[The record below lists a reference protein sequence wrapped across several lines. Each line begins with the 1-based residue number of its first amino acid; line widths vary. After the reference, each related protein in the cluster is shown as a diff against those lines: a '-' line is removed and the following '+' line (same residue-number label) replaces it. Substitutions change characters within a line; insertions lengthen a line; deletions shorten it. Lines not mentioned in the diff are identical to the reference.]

1 MPYAPT
7 GCCSTGYFEVLMS
20 NLVFSSASGLAKG
33 IRDCTFS
40 ATEVLEAFLAQI
52 DQHNPALNAIV
63 TLNGAEARLQAQAAD
78 RAVATG
84 QSLGPLHGVPITFK
98 DLFETAGLRT
108 TFGYQS
114 LAQYIPPQ
122 DVPLVA
128 RLREAGAIVLGKTNL
143 PKGGGDFQTVSPVFG
158 RTNNPWDITRTPG
171 GSSGGGGAAI
181 AAALSPL
188 DLGNDLGGSLRIP
201 AHFCGVYSLKPTEY
215 RVANSLRSNP
225 RLLRHMITTGP
236 IARSVKDLRLCLDI
250 IEGPDGAEWEVAPL
264 VKEEAIPKPLSECR
278 FAWCDRFA
286 DLAADTQTQTA
297 LATLAQKLSAA
308 GCKVER
314 ITPHDFNFTDAWE
327 TFGELCVAQLA
338 LGQNPTL
345 RSVIGGVTKLL
356 PSSFI
361 PGGAVEQ
368 GFVRG
373 VSMGMQGYME
383 ALTRRDRLITKLE
396 EFLGQWDGWLCPVTP
411 GPAFTHRQTWSP
423 LRRGLEVDDQKL
435 SYWMWGLGFTS
446 IFSLTGNPVVT
457 LPIATEGLPIGVQLV
472 GSRWQDRRLLAIA
485 QALSDLNGGFR
496 RPPGY

>member
-1 MPYAPT
+1 MINPD
-7 GCCSTGYFEVLMS
+7 
-20 NLVFSSASGLAKG
+20 LVFLSASQLAQG
-33 IRDCTFS
+33 IRDRTFS
-40 ATEVLEAFLAQI
+40 ATEVLNAYLAQI
-52 DQHNPALNAIV
+52 AQHNPALNAVV
-63 TLNGAEARLQAQAAD
+63 TLNESQARLQAQAAD
-78 RAVATG
+78 NAVATG
-84 QSLGPLHGVPITFK
+84 QNLGPLHGVPITFK

-108 TFGYQS
+108 TFGYKS

-128 RLREAGAIVLGKTNL
+128 RLRQAGAIVLGKTNL
-143 PKGGGDFQTVSPVFG
+143 PKGGGDFQTVNPVFG

-171 GSSGGGGAAI
+171 GSSGGSSAAI

-201 AHFCGVYSLKPTEY
+201 AHFCGVYSLKPTEH

-236 IARSVKDLRLCLDI
+236 IARSVEDLRLCLDI

-264 VKEEAIPKPLSECR
+264 ATEEAIPKPLSDCR
-278 FAWCDRFA
+278 FAWCDRFE
-286 DLAADTQTQTA
+286 DLSADTQTQKA
-297 LATLAQKLSAA
+297 LAALAQKLSAT

-314 ITPHDFNFTDAWE
+314 ITPHDFNFNDAWE

-338 LGQNPTL
+338 LGQTPTL
-345 RSVIGGVTKLL
+345 RGVVGGVTKLL
-356 PSSFI
+356 PPSFI

-396 EFLGQWDGWLCPVTP
+396 QFLTQWDAWLCPVTP
-411 GPAFTHRQTWSP
+411 GPAFTHRQTWFP
-423 LRRGLEVDDQKL
+423 LRRGLAVDDQKL

-472 GSRWQDRRLLAIA
+472 GSRWQDRKLLVIA
-485 QALSDLNGGFR
+485 QAVAELTGGFR

>member
-1 MPYAPT
+1 MND
-7 GCCSTGYFEVLMS
+7 LI
-20 NLVFSSASGLAKG
+20 FSSASQLAQG
-33 IRDCTFS
+33 IHDRTFS
-40 ATEVLEAFLAQI
+40 ATEVLNAYLAQI
-52 DQHNPALNAIV
+52 AQHNPALNAIV
-63 TLNGAEARLQAQAAD
+63 TLNESQARLQAQAAD
-78 RAVATG
+78 NAVATG
-84 QSLGPLHGVPITFK
+84 QNLGPLHGVPITFK

-108 TFGYQS
+108 TFGYKS

-143 PKGGGDFQTVSPVFG
+143 PKGGGDFQTVNPVFG

-171 GSSGGGGAAI
+171 GSSGGGCAAI

-201 AHFCGVYSLKPTEY
+201 AHFCGVYSLKPTEH

-236 IARSVKDLRLCLDI
+236 IARSVEDLRLCLDI

-264 VKEEAIPKPLSECR
+264 VKEEAIPKPLSDCR
-278 FAWCDRFA
+278 IAWCDRFE
-286 DLAADTQTQTA
+286 DLSADTPTQTA

-314 ITPHDFNFTDAWE
+314 ITPHDFNFNDAWE

-338 LGQNPTL
+338 LGQTPTL
-345 RSVIGGVTKLL
+345 RGVVGGITKLL
-356 PSSFI
+356 PPSFI
-361 PGGAVEQ
+361 LGGAVEQ

-373 VSMGMQGYME
+373 VSMGMQGYMA

-396 EFLGQWDGWLCPVTP
+396 QFLSQWDGWLCPVTP
-411 GPAFTHRQTWSP
+411 GPAFTHRQTWFP
-423 LRRGLEVDDQKL
+423 LRRGLAVDDQKL

-472 GSRWQDRRLLAIA
+472 GSRWQDRKLLAIA
-485 QALSDLNGGFR
+485 QALTEITGDFR